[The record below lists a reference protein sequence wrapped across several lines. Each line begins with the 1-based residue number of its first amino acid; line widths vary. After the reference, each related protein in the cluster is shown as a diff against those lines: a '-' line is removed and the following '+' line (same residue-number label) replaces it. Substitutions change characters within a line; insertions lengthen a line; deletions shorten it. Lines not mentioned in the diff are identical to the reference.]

1 LLDAYRHCDGVWEDQ
16 EEKVAIKDVMD
27 ELLTNDNVGEA
38 DKGDRRPQCQP
49 LQAMRR
55 RRRRNEKERG
65 AEADKKKPRR
75 GTRGLRCVRSHH
87 AGARVRFSSV
97 GTPEAI
103 EGVLAFP

>member
-1 LLDAYRHCDGVWEDQ
+1 MPIGIALGLGGP
-16 EEKVAIKDVMD
+16 EEKEAIKDVMD
-27 ELLTNDNVGEA
+27 D
-38 DKGDRRPQCQP
+38 
-49 LQAMRR
+49 MRR
-55 RRRRNEKERG
+55 RRRCNEKERG